1 MSMRKALSL
10 IIILAAVMS
19 FVTACGKNKLPDV
32 DTVSQYS
39 DEQLWDLAKTVD
51 EKTLISSWG
60 EPTVIDNERLWPLD
74 LTGQEKYMV
83 AYIEDGKV
91 ISLNVS
97 KTMFITAVK
106 GENGVM
112 YCTFGWNDYSTDV
125 ANLAFMPTQD
135 RFGNAI
141 SCESGDQILFE
152 SDGMVAETYPAQ
164 LASPYSFR
172 IMGHLS
178 ESEVEAIADSI
189 KLP

>member
-1 MSMRKALSL
+1 MKRALSH
-10 IIILAAVMS
+10 IIVLFVVMTC
-19 FVTACGKNKLPDV
+19 FVACGKTKLPDV
-32 DTVSQYS
+32 NTVSQYS
-39 DEQLWDLAKTVD
+39 DQQLWDLAKTVD
-51 EKTLISSWG
+51 EKTLIDNWG

-97 KTMFITAVK
+97 KTMFITVIE
-106 GENGVM
+106 GDNGVM
-112 YCTFGWNDYSTDV
+112 YCTFGWNDYSADA

-141 SCESGDQILFE
+141 SCEEGDQILFE

-172 IMGHLS
+172 VMGHLS

>member
-1 MSMRKALSL
+1 MKKAISIFL
-10 IIILAAVMS
+10 ILT
-19 FVTACGKNKLPDV
+19 FVALFFTACGKSKLPDV

-39 DEQLWDLAKTVD
+39 DEQLWDLAKTVN
-51 EKTLISSWG
+51 EKTLTDSWG
-60 EPTVIDNERLWPLD
+60 EPVVIGNERLWPLD
-74 LTGQEKYMV
+74 LTGHEKYMV
-83 AYIEDGKV
+83 AYIEGGKV

-112 YCTFGWNDYSTDV
+112 YCIFGWNDYSTDV
-125 ANLAFMPTQD
+125 TNLAFMPTQD
-135 RFGNAI
+135 RFGNEI

-164 LASPYSFR
+164 LAPPYSFK

-178 ESEVEAIADSI
+178 DSEVEVIADSI
-189 KLP
+189 ELP

>member
-1 MSMRKALSL
+1 MKKTISVFLILTFVVLS
-10 IIILAAVMS
+10 
-19 FVTACGKNKLPDV
+19 FTACGKTKLPDV
-32 DTVSQYS
+32 DAVARYS

-51 EKTLISSWG
+51 EKTLIKTWG
-60 EPTVIDNERLWPLD
+60 EPIVINNERLWPLD

-97 KTMFITAVK
+97 KTMFITVVK

-125 ANLAFMPTQD
+125 TNLAFMPTQD
-135 RFGNAI
+135 RYGNAI
-141 SCESGDQILFE
+141 SCEDGEQILFE
-152 SDGMVAETYPAQ
+152 SDGLVAETYPAQ
-164 LASPYSFR
+164 LAPPYSFR

-178 ESEVEAIADSI
+178 DSEIEAIASSI
-189 KLP
+189 VMP

>member
-1 MSMRKALSL
+1 MKKILSL
-10 IIILAAVMS
+10 IIILAVVMS

-32 DTVSQYS
+32 NTVSQYS

-51 EKTLISSWG
+51 EKTLIDSWG
-60 EPTVIDNERLWPLD
+60 EPTVINNERLWPLD

-97 KTMFITAVK
+97 KTMFITVIE
-106 GENGVM
+106 GDNGPM
-112 YCTFGWNDYSTDV
+112 YCTFGWNDYSTDA

-141 SCESGDQILFE
+141 ACVRQCDSLRKRR
-152 SDGMVAETYPAQ
+152 SDPV
-164 LASPYSFR
+164 
-172 IMGHLS
+172 
-178 ESEVEAIADSI
+178 
-189 KLP
+189 

>member
-1 MSMRKALSL
+1 MKKILSL
-10 IIILAAVMS
+10 IIILAVVMS

-32 DTVSQYS
+32 NTVSQYS

-51 EKTLISSWG
+51 EKTLIDSWG
-60 EPTVIDNERLWPLD
+60 EPTVINNERLWPLD

-97 KTMFITAVK
+97 KTMFITVIE
-106 GENGVM
+106 GDNGLM
-112 YCTFGWNDYSTDV
+112 YCTFGWNDYSTDA

-141 SCESGDQILFE
+141 ACEKGDQILFE

-178 ESEVEAIADSI
+178 ESEIEAIADSI